1 MLIHCSLINHL
12 FIHLFVCSFIH
23 SCTCSFVHS
32 FTRTAMKMFV
42 KCCCCF
48 FCSSSR
54 AFFCTVSG
62 KQIRFECNDCDKSYS
77 TKTKLRFHQANI
89 HGAGEYPGECPTI
102 CSICNKKLSSKSA
115 KDEHEATVH
124 MGMKRFQ
131 CDLCEKRFTR
141 ATFLYGHKRSH
152 HSSLKLKCDKC
163 QMTFSFIQSL
173 REHQGQCGKS
183 EGERTKHKC
192 PQCDACFTTRR
203 GAKLHETSSHGTAMH
218 VCDKCGK
225 LYRYKTSLRKHKK
238 EKH

>member
-1 MLIHCSLINHL
+1 
-12 FIHLFVCSFIH
+12 
-23 SCTCSFVHS
+23 
-32 FTRTAMKMFV
+32 MKMFV